1 MERRKKVRLP
11 DVLKE
16 RRTDC
21 MLTTIYPRCCPQ
33 VATLREYA
41 AFGLK
46 DILAFAEDMK
56 SYTDTLP
63 DDLKPFAELL
73 NRFTIQIL
81 TECFAESLRLIS
93 EKGFREI
100 TGQHSH
106 PHTIIKRR
114 RSNGI

>member
-1 MERRKKVRLP
+1 
-11 DVLKE
+11 
-16 RRTDC
+16 
-21 MLTTIYPRCCPQ
+21 MLAICPKCCLHL
-33 VATLREYA
+33 ATLLRYA
-41 AFGLK
+41 DYQIT
-46 DILAFAEDMK
+46 DILAFAEAMQTK
-56 SYTDTLP
+56 TDTLP

-73 NRFTIQIL
+73 HRFTIQIL